1 MRPPGGIL
9 APGESL
15 IATGIGLALAL
26 LLQMT
31 NVYVLDAPLVD
42 NLLFLTLDL
51 IIVFIFFIDYGFGD
65 GQCLG
70 LWRNPRKMRNNW
82 IRRPRLSSRL

>member
-15 IATGIGLALAL
+15 IATGNGLALAL
-26 LLQMT
+26 LLQIT

-42 NLLFLTLDL
+42 NLLIFNFRFNHCLFFFFLLTMDL
-51 IIVFIFFIDYGFGD
+51 VMD
-65 GQCLG
+65 
-70 LWRNPRKMRNNW
+70 
-82 IRRPRLSSRL
+82 SV